1 MKSNQIVSQKEEQKI
16 SDNTSLITIKS
27 SPLLI
32 SPQKMKVIVE
42 SIRYQKLD
50 YLLDTLPFLPSK
62 GGSLVLELLQKEVK
76 Y

>member
-1 MKSNQIVSQKEEQKI
+1 MKTIQNASQKEEQKTP
-16 SDNTSLITIKS
+16 DTASLVTIKS

-32 SPQKMKVIVE
+32 SPQKMKIVVE